1 MLFSFC
7 AFPQTIDTKFYTSN
21 DGLFSNNVSK
31 TYIDSKGVLWIGS
44 RAGLAK
50 KTTGGFERVE
60 QGLKHKFN
68 NIFDITE
75 DSQQGMW
82 IAGYGRGLLYIKGNK
97 TKLIQKSDGLLS
109 NEVRNVKNF
118 GNKMYVGTSK
128 GLSIISIEDFSIITP
143 EFKKNPNHDFT
154 ITSDFEA
161 NENLYVTVI
170 NDGIYKITDSELI
183 LVSPI
188 KRVFSSFVFQG
199 KIYIGTETELLV
211 LNDQTFEIEK
221 KYPIGCIWD
230 FCLVDN
236 SLYFVSSGVYESF
249 GGIYQLENQKVTKIN
264 DTLNIPFD
272 DLKSLA
278 YQPKLSLLFFGSFN
292 NGLIQVNRT
301 SPVRNAFQLPGTS
314 VLTFCENQTYIF
326 HKQGLSIISGDKII
340 HTVSLEKFKDLQ
352 EKKEHIFKK
361 LAQKENHFYPIDYQ
375 TPANKIKFYQ
385 AKVQDQRLWVATNIG
400 MFVLDIQGNI
410 LDYLPIHVFNFT
422 FFKDQLITAVP
433 YGGVRIFQDVFK
445 MKYSYFHDYEKPNIP
460 SEIVDIVKTDDA
472 VYFAS
477 ALYGIYQYKDGVFTS
492 FLENQWFNEAKI
504 KRICTTKE
512 EHLVVVTD
520 FNDVYILD
528 VSHPKVKILRHIPHD
543 KIKGSST
550 NFVNDMEGVLYVGTN
565 LGINILKENRY
576 FFIDRAQ
583 GFTDYNSTM
592 ATPYNNSLYIGTKQ
606 GFFEVQNDYFNQTEV
621 SADEAV
627 ISEILVNNR
636 SFPKITVN
644 SIPPELKLNY
654 NQNNIRLLFSVP
666 NAKYPDKIKFK
677 YRLKSTE
684 PWQELMDENLL
695 SLNYLNDGDYEVAL
709 QIANEDTGNIS
720 VQYLLKLTIKPPFY
734 YTRGFILACSLI
746 IIAGSWVAYKRRI
759 RYLKKNQERE
769 LALAALQSEQEKKEL
784 LFEKQLADVKLQAL
798 KSQMNSHFLFNVLG
812 SIQYFILCKD
822 VDNALYYLE
831 RFSQLIRTTLDYS
844 DQKTISLYEE
854 IAYLKQYIEIENL
867 RAENTIVFKEIIA
880 DDLDS
885 TEIKITPLLL
895 QPFVENAI
903 IHAFPPSVLKP
914 EIKLKIEKEDQSI
927 KITITDNGIGYQQ
940 KTRTVHHSKGISIA
954 ENRLGLTQKNLQ
966 KPIEITT
973 SSNGTQVVIFI
984 D

>member
-154 ITSDFEA
+154 ITSVFEA

-199 KIYIGTETELLV
+199 KIYVGTETELLV

-504 KRICTTKE
+504 KRIAINDKGE
-512 EHLVVVTD
+512 LVIITD
-520 FNDVYILD
+520 FNDLYVLNVD
-528 VSHPKVKILRHIPHD
+528 DTRPKLITKIEYTE
-543 KIKGSST
+543 IKGSST
-550 NFVNDMEGVLYVGTN
+550 SFLNTFKDYLIVGTN
-565 LGINILKENRY
+565 VGINVFQNERYLFVDSEQGLKSYNYNDAVGKDDELFITSKEGVDILDLNY
-576 FFIDRAQ
+576 FKRKP
-583 GFTDYNSTM
+583 TT
-592 ATPYNNSLYIGTKQ
+592 TPTVEIRQ
-606 GFFEVQNDYFNQTEV
+606 
-621 SADEAV
+621 
-627 ISEILVNNR
+627 ILVNNE
-636 SFPKITVN
+636 PIVIDNDET
-644 SIPPELKLNY
+644 Y
-654 NQNNIRLLFSVP
+654 Q
-666 NAKYPDKIKFK
+666 IKFK
-677 YRLKSTE
+677 HNENNIIVLFDILNAKFPEKIRAYYRIKEDLQWEEVTE
-684 PWQELMDENLL
+684 LNRIQF
-695 SLNYLNDGDYEVAL
+695 NYLEAGDYRIQL
-709 QIANEDTGNIS
+709 KIINEDLSSEYQTDLINF
-720 VQYLLKLTIKPPFY
+720 TILPPFY
-734 YTRGFILACSLI
+734 LRAPFFILVIVILGASL
-746 IIAGSWVAYKRRI
+746 VYYYQLK
-759 RYLKKNQERE
+759 LKKEHKKQEVIRKQLE
-769 LALAALQSEQEKKEL
+769 Y
-784 LFEKQLADVKLQAL
+784 EKQLSDVKLQAL
-798 KSQMNSHFLFNVLG
+798 KSQMNSHFLFNVLT
-812 SIQYFILCKD
+812 SIQYFIITND
-822 VDNALYYLE
+822 VDSALSNLE
-831 RFSQLIRTTLDYS
+831 KFSNLIRTTLDFS
-844 DQKTISLYEE
+844 EKRSVSLYEE
-854 IAYLKQYIEIENL
+854 ISYLKRYVEIENL
-867 RAENTIVFKEIIA
+867 RRDFDVKLYEEVHESINLSEIQIV
-880 DDLDS
+880 
-885 TEIKITPLLL
+885 PLLL
-895 QPFVENAI
+895 QPFVENAL
-903 IHAFPPSVLKP
+903 IHAFPTSIKKP
-914 EIKLKIEKEDQSI
+914 EILIQITPLDQGI
-927 KITITDNGIGYQQ
+927 QIVVKDNGVGYQSDS
-940 KTRTVHHSKGISIA
+940 KEKHESKGISIVQK
-954 ENRLGLTQKNLQ
+954 RLELTQKKL
-966 KPIEITT
+966 KKDLEII
-973 SSNGTQVVIFI
+973 SDASGTKVVLVI
-984 D
+984 DGTFL